1 MIKKSLTNIAAIII
15 WLVPIFYFL
24 HIYSNLPQTVAL
36 HFDING
42 NPNRY
47 GNKDELIGVQILL
60 SVITITVYFLIHYLP
75 KIDPKK
81 TVSYSAE
88 TFKKVSFLLVIFLSA
103 IQLITINSSITGR
116 FTLNKFLLPILGLFF
131 AYLGNLMHSIKP
143 NYFFGIRTPWTLE
156 DPETWR
162 ATHQLGGK
170 LWFIGGITITIIT
183 LILPTKIAFPI
194 FIGIIITMSLIPVAY
209 SYLYFK
215 KHNQ

>member
-88 TFKKVSFLLVIFLSA
+88 TFKKISFLLVIFLSA

-194 FIGIIITMSLIPVAY
+194 FIGIIITMSLIPVI
-209 SYLYFK
+209 
-215 KHNQ
+215 

>member
-194 FIGIIITMSLIPVAY
+194 FIGIIITMSLIPVVY

>member
-88 TFKKVSFLLVIFLSA
+88 TFKKISFLLVIFLSA

-194 FIGIIITMSLIPVAY
+194 FIGIIITMSLIPVIY

>member
-1 MIKKSLTNIAAIII
+1 M
-15 WLVPIFYFL
+15 
-24 HIYSNLPQTVAL
+24 

-88 TFKKVSFLLVIFLSA
+88 TFKKISFLLVIFLSA

-194 FIGIIITMSLIPVAY
+194 FIGIIITMSLIPVIY

>member
-194 FIGIIITMSLIPVAY
+194 FIGIIITMSLIPVIY